1 MINNI
6 RREQNKYIKYLSVVV
21 ERFRIL
27 KQLFIFQNVLEV
39 FQEKRTN
46 STHNS
51 LHKSKRHLQHGK
63 RKKKHILKQFLA
75 QYSCLEH
82 FHTVGFSGIIFL

>member
-6 RREQNKYIKYLSVVV
+6 RREQNKYIKYLSVVF

-46 STHNS
+46 SAHNS
-51 LHKSKRHLQHGK
+51 LHNSKRHLQHGK
-63 RKKKHILKQFLA
+63 RKKKHIKA
-75 QYSCLEH
+75 I
-82 FHTVGFSGIIFL
+82 FSSIFVFRTFSHSWV